1 MSRALLP
8 VEREPCRGPRIRPGG
23 TTRHR
28 GCAVTTALTP
38 PPYHPRTP
46 RIPRTPHIKEIA

>member
-8 VEREPCRGPRIRPGG
+8 SEREPRCGPRTRPGG
-23 TTRHR
+23 TARHR

-38 PPYHPRTP
+38 PPYHPRTL
-46 RIPRTPHIKEIA
+46 RTPHIKEIA